1 MKEVLISE
9 GFGCKIIQ
17 RGDKLFIQYDNGQ
30 SASWIV
36 ENEITVE
43 EAKKV
48 MLSEKD
54 GYEVILE
61 AQRREKPT
69 RVDTDFF

>member
-1 MKEVLISE
+1 MRKESE
-9 GFGCKIIQ
+9 RFGCKIVR

-36 ENEITVE
+36 ENEVTVN
-43 EAKKV
+43 EAEKA

-54 GYEVILE
+54 AYEVILE
-61 AQRREKPT
+61 AEKRERPR
-69 RVDTDFF
+69 RVD